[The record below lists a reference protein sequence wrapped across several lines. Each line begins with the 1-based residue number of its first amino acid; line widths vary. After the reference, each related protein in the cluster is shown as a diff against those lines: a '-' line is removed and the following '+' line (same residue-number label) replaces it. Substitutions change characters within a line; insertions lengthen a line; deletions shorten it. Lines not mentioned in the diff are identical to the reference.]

1 MIFWSNNRII
11 CNFYIFLHT
20 LKMQNMEHQDVLHNI
35 SIRKFKD
42 LFPDMPGKGLGD
54 DLLIADLKYD
64 KELKMFQYPFRFD
77 GYIIIFCMKGKIRL
91 DVNLDSFLI
100 TEGSLV
106 LNVPGN
112 IIRVTGIEG
121 NDRDLHFI
129 IVAMSKDFM
138 SSVRFDFNKLFN
150 ESVALMDN
158 PCISLNDS
166 ERKICRKYLDLAAD
180 LLANDFLNKKES
192 IGALVSSVSYF
203 LGTIWTGR
211 LSEAEHKPHAPSAKA
226 KNIYDQFLRLVTAYH
241 TSKRNMAFYADK
253 LCLTPK
259 YLSKLVKTVS
269 GRSAPDWIDAFVIL
283 ESKNMLKYSDLS
295 IKEIVG
301 RLNFPN
307 QSVFYKFF
315 KAHTGLTPSQY
326 RNE

>member
-1 MIFWSNNRII
+1 
-11 CNFYIFLHT
+11 
-20 LKMQNMEHQDVLHNI
+20 MEQQDVLHNI

-54 DLLIADLKYD
+54 DLLIAELHYD

-77 GYIIIFCMKGKIRL
+77 GYILIFCLKGHIRL
-91 DVNLDSFLI
+91 DVNLDSYQIEENSLI
-100 TEGSLV
+100 
-106 LNVPGN
+106 LNIPGN
-112 IIRVTGIEG
+112 IIRVAGVEG
-121 NDRDLHFI
+121 KDEDLHFI
-129 IVAMSKDFM
+129 IVAMSKNFM

-158 PCISLNDS
+158 PCISLKNNEKD
-166 ERKICRKYLDLAAD
+166 ICAKYLELASD
-180 LLANDFLNKKES
+180 LLTSDIQNKKEAL
-192 IGALVSSVSYF
+192 GALVSSISYV

-211 LSEAEHKPHAPSAKA
+211 LSEAEHKHRATSAKA
-226 KNIYDQFLRLVTAYH
+226 KNIYDQFLRLVTDHH
-241 TSKRNMAFYADK
+241 TAERNMAFYADK

-269 GRSAPDWIDAFVIL
+269 GKSAPEWIDAFVIL

-295 IKEIVG
+295 IKEIVAK
-301 RLNFPN
+301 LNFPN

-315 KAHTGLTPSQY
+315 KSHTGITPSQY

>member
-1 MIFWSNNRII
+1 
-11 CNFYIFLHT
+11 
-20 LKMQNMEHQDVLHNI
+20 MEHQEVLHNI

-54 DLLIADLKYD
+54 DLLIADLHYD
-64 KELKMFQYPFRFD
+64 KELKVFQYPFRFD
-77 GYIIIFCMKGKIRL
+77 GYILIFCLKGHIRL
-91 DVNLDSFLI
+91 DVNLDSYQIEENSLI
-100 TEGSLV
+100 
-106 LNVPGN
+106 LNIPGN
-112 IIRVTGIEG
+112 IIRVAGVEG
-121 NDRDLHFI
+121 NDEDLHFI
-129 IVAMSKDFM
+129 IVAMSKNFM

-166 ERKICRKYLDLAAD
+166 EKDICAKYLQLASD
-180 LLANDFLNKKES
+180 LLTSDIQNKKEAL
-192 IGALVSSVSYF
+192 GALVSSISYV

-211 LSEAEHKPHAPSAKA
+211 LSEAEHNRRATSAKA
-226 KNIYDQFLRLVTAYH
+226 KNIYDQFLRLVTDHH
-241 TSKRNMAFYADK
+241 TTERNMAFYADK

-269 GRSAPDWIDAFVIL
+269 GKSAPEWIDAFVIL

-295 IKEIVG
+295 IKEIVAK
-301 RLNFPN
+301 LNFPN

-315 KAHTGLTPSQY
+315 KSHTGITPSQY

>member
-1 MIFWSNNRII
+1 MG
-11 CNFYIFLHT
+11 
-20 LKMQNMEHQDVLHNI
+20 QQDVLHNI

-54 DLLIADLKYD
+54 DLLIADLRYD
-64 KELKMFQYPFRFD
+64 RELKMFQYPFRFD
-77 GYIIIFCMKGKIRL
+77 GYIIIFCMKGRITL
-91 DVNLDSFLI
+91 DVNLDSFQI
-100 TEGSLV
+100 VENSLV

-112 IIRVTGIEG
+112 IIRVSGVDKG
-121 NDRDLHFI
+121 DRDNMHFI
-129 IVAMSKDFM
+129 IVAMSKNFM
-138 SSVRFDFNKLFN
+138 SGVRFDFNRLFN

-158 PCISLNDS
+158 PCISLDGN
-166 ERKICRKYLDLAAD
+166 ERSICRKYLDLASD
-180 LLANDFLNKKES
+180 LLASDMQNKQEA
-192 IGALVSSVSYF
+192 IGALVSSISYL
-203 LGTIWTGR
+203 LGSIWTGR
-211 LSEAEHKPHAPSAKA
+211 LSDAEHKPHAPSAKA
-226 KNIYDQFLRLVTAYH
+226 KNIYDQFLRLVTDYH
-241 TSKRNMAFYADK
+241 TSERNMAFYADK

-295 IKEIVG
+295 IKEIVCK
-301 RLNFPN
+301 LNFPN

-315 KAHTGLTPSQY
+315 KSHTGKTPSQY